1 MIDAVERGDPDQRR
15 WYVRLLGEDK
25 DVWTAW
31 WTLDQRMFRYE
42 TFLMPS
48 PEENRA
54 TFFEHLLV
62 RNRELTGMSLEI
74 GEEEA
79 VFLAGSLPVRA
90 VTEADLD
97 RILGSMWAYV
107 ERIFRPALR
116 IGFVATFRRLI
127 AFQHISCN
135 IIRAGGGDDRS
146 GKCGLAPPSAP
157 WPPVPLPSAHDHGD
171 EAPDDRRRKD
181 GRGTPRRSCPR
192 RRGGL
197 RPRHCT

>member
-1 MIDAVERGDPDQRR
+1 MDLSPPATAGELAALEARIDGWLRAEASENPMIDAVERGDPDQRR

-79 VFLAGSLPVRA
+79 VFLTGSLPVRA
-90 VTEADLD
+90 VTEAELD

-116 IGFVATFRRLI
+116 IGF
-127 AFQHISCN
+127 
-135 IIRAGGGDDRS
+135 
-146 GKCGLAPPSAP
+146 
-157 WPPVPLPSAHDHGD
+157 
-171 EAPDDRRRKD
+171 
-181 GRGTPRRSCPR
+181 
-192 RRGGL
+192 
-197 RPRHCT
+197 PRHFVD